1 MYTIQRTKVFDRSLW
16 RLRRSG
22 KIKQATFDNLNN
34 VINLLA
40 NGENLEIK
48 FRDHALRGEY
58 EGMRE
63 CHIQSDLLLVY
74 KIESGS
80 IFLVLV
86 NVGSH
91 SQIFG

>member
-1 MYTIQRTKVFDRSLW
+1 MYIIQRTKVFDRSLW
-16 RLRRSG
+16 RLKRSG
-22 KIKQATFDNLNN
+22 KVKQSTLDILTEVVNLIASGQN
-34 VINLLA
+34 IEA
-40 NGENLEIK
+40 K

-58 EGMRE
+58 EGMRV

-80 IFLVLV
+80 VLLALV